1 MTVERYPNLKEEVGG
16 SIPGCELSSL
26 LDKKNCHVVNCILL
40 SALWFLEILQLTPN
54 NSMFIKNLKLNV
66 KFEWCVVR

>member
-26 LDKKNCHVVNCILL
+26 LDQKNCHVVSCILL

-54 NSMFIKNLKLNV
+54 NSMFIKNLELNV